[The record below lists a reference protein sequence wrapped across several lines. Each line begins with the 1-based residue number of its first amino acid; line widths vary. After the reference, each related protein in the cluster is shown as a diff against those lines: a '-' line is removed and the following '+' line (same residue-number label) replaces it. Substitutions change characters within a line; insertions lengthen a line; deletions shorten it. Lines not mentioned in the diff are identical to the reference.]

1 MDEVRRVQY
10 SPESLQAFAEAACL
24 GSFSAAARKLGKSQS
39 TVSEAIARLEIDLG
53 LDLFDRSARQP
64 RLTEA
69 GKALL
74 GRVEEVLMAT
84 DRLGQLA
91 GQLAG
96 GIEPRVTLA
105 MSDTYQS
112 EQFEKLLDAID
123 QHFPDIEFEWLIAE
137 HGDVLDLVGQGRAVL
152 GLLAAQPNYPP
163 DIGSATLG
171 ECAEFGLFVS
181 REHPLARLERVE
193 RADLL
198 AWRKLRLNT
207 FIDDAEPSLGGRCW
221 SAPTYLLLLD
231 MAVLGFGWVEL
242 PSWMNQRFANG
253 RLHQLQVPGWPR
265 SVAVDVVWSRQRSL
279 GPAARWLVERL
290 LAS

>member
-1 MDEVRRVQY
+1 MNY

-53 LDLFDRSARQP
+53 LELFDRSARQP

-69 GKALL
+69 GKALVA
-74 GRVEEVLMAT
+74 RVEDILLAN

-96 GIEPRVTLA
+96 GMEPRLTLA

-112 EQFEKLLDAID
+112 EPFEKRLAEID
-123 QHFPDIEFEWLIAE
+123 QRFPDIEFEWLIAE
-137 HGDVLDLVGQGRAVL
+137 HGDVLDLVGQGRAMI
-152 GLLAAQPNYPP
+152 GLLAAQSSYPP
-163 DIGSATLG
+163 DIGSATLD
-171 ECAEFGLFVS
+171 EYAEFGLFVS
-181 REHPLARLERVE
+181 KEHPLAQRPRVE
-193 RADLL
+193 REDLL
-198 AWRKLRLNT
+198 AWRNLRLNT

-253 RLHQLQVPGWPR
+253 RLQELQVPGWPR
-265 SVAVDVVWSRQRSL
+265 SVAVDVVWSRQRGL
-279 GPAARWLVERL
+279 GPAASWLVERL
-290 LAS
+290 LGRTGHTL

>member
-1 MDEVRRVQY
+1 MQY

-53 LDLFDRSARQP
+53 LELFDRSARQP

-74 GRVEEVLMAT
+74 GRVEEVLMAN

-91 GQLAG
+91 GQLSAG
-96 GIEPRVTLA
+96 MEPRLTLA

-112 EQFEKLLDAID
+112 EPFEKRLAEID
-123 QHFPDIEFEWLIAE
+123 RHFPDIEFEWLIAE
-137 HGDVLDLVGQGRAVL
+137 HGDVIDLVGQGRASL

-181 REHPLARLERVE
+181 RAHPLAQLEKVE
-193 RADLL
+193 RSDLL
-198 AWRKLRLNT
+198 GHRNLRLNT
-207 FIDDAEPSLGGRCW
+207 FIDDAEPPLGGRFW

-242 PSWMNQRFANG
+242 PTWMNQRFANG
-253 RLHQLQVPGWPR
+253 RLHPLQVPGWPR

-290 LAS
+290 LGS